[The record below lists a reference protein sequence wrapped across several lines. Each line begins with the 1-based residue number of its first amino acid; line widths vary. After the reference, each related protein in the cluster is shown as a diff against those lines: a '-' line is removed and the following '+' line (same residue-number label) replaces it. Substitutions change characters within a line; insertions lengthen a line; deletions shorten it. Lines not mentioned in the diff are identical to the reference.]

1 MYNFSIMQI
10 ASELLTELP
19 LQMSAPGSPGRS
31 RPSSRPASRP
41 QSPTRGSRPSPLQP
55 IGLRATSKDPLKA
68 FPTDVSQ
75 QIFSLLSIKDLARCS
90 RVSKKWNKS
99 QTLNYGASPSDRHR
113 SAGSLTTHDVQF
125 GSSSTGKRI
134 SMMKAFHQ
142 GSGPSASPSRIGYVF
157 CIQAKMPPE
166 PYKFR
171 YQRTTYLHTIPNR
184 SPPQSPRSGYIT
196 PRSGT
201 QTPREIREDKW
212 RQEAEPTS
220 RPSKVEMREMYKEL
234 GGRKAR
240 GKGKLGGT
248 AGMRD
253 RGGWGDLA
261 VEE

>member
-157 CIQAKMPPE
+157 CIQPNCPTSLTSFDISAPPISI
-166 PYKFR
+166 PS
-171 YQRTTYLHTIPNR
+171 RTALPLSLLAPATSRLALERRLLERFARTSGDRRP
-184 SPPQSPRSGYIT
+184 SPRLGRR
-196 PRSGT
+196 RS
-201 QTPREIREDKW
+201 RC
-212 RQEAEPTS
+212 
-220 RPSKVEMREMYKEL
+220 
-234 GGRKAR
+234 AR
-240 GKGKLGGT
+240 CT
-248 AGMRD
+248 RS
-253 RGGWGDLA
+253 LA
-261 VEE
+261 VGRPEARASLGVPPV